1 MENIKIEVKK
11 RNSKVVCGWYYFLHK
26 YLLHLKP
33 RVERLRDF
41 ATSSFY
47 FKLVAIYRGVAKMW
61 TLQFC
66 FLRIAMQSSSN
77 YRACAL
83 FSYSKYRTCGLVSY
97 SKYRLWELFFN
108 LGTESVSY
116 FLTQSTKS
124 RSYFLLKSTESGSH
138 FLSSKNRLREP
149 FSSSI
154 VTENMNYF
162 LTLSSESVS
171 HFLPLL

>member
-1 MENIKIEVKK
+1 M
-11 RNSKVVCGWYYFLHK
+11 CGWYYFLHK

-66 FLRIAMQSSSN
+66 FLRIAMQSFTNLFQITEPFSSSN

-83 FSYSKYRTCGLVSY
+83 FSYSKYRTCGLLSY

-171 HFLPLL
+171 HFLPLP